1 MNKPKYKENDK
12 VKFKLIYNNKEYTI
26 IGEIYIIDKYGT
38 FEQNEEPSY
47 DIYVDNFINT
57 NKPCLVKHIRESAII
72 EKVG

>member
-12 VKFKLIYNNKEYTI
+12 VKFNLSYNNKEYTI

-47 DIYVDNFINT
+47 DIYVDNFIDT

-72 EKVG
+72 EKVE

>member
-12 VKFKLIYNNKEYTI
+12 VKFNLSYNNKEYTI

-47 DIYVDNFINT
+47 DIYVDNFIDT
-57 NKPCLVKHIRESAII
+57 NKPCLVKHIRESFII
-72 EKVG
+72 EKVE